1 MRTNSAMPHPAAR
14 LMFFNIQFSTNFQ
27 TSPFE
32 EAKMT
37 NQIKKFSRTSYFMT
51 LIITILVCAA
61 PPAANAQTRKSI
73 PPTGTGNPL
82 RELVSG
88 YYFASL
94 ATRALQDDD
103 FDNPSSL
110 WLDVG
115 QNLWKKADGQA
126 AKSCASCHGDAKDGL
141 KGVGT
146 RYPAY
151 DKKAKTV
158 INLEQRINL
167 CRVSHMKAAPW
178 GYESK
183 ELLSITSHI
192 KQFSR
197 GLPVAVKIDG
207 PAQASFKRGKSFY
220 YQRRGQ
226 LNMNCAQ
233 CHELSYG
240 NRIRSDLLSQGHSN
254 GFPTY
259 RLKWQKVGSLH
270 RRFKGCN
277 KQVRAEPYKSGS
289 REYVDLELYL
299 AWRGN
304 GLNVETPA
312 VRR

>member
-1 MRTNSAMPHPAAR
+1 MTCKN
-14 LMFFNIQFSTNFQ
+14 MFYLI
-27 TSPFE
+27 
-32 EAKMT
+32 A
-37 NQIKKFSRTSYFMT
+37 IFMLGSFASGAT
-51 LIITILVCAA
+51 
-61 PPAANAQTRKSI
+61 AQSSKSI
-73 PPTGTGNPL
+73 KPGDSNNPL

-88 YYFASL
+88 YYFSSL

-110 WLDVG
+110 WLEEG
-115 QNLWKKADGQA
+115 QRLWNLSEGQA
-126 AKSCASCHGDAKDGL
+126 GKSCASCHGAAKDGL

-178 GYESK
+178 AYESK
-183 ELLSITSHI
+183 QLLSTTSHI

-197 GLPVAVKIDG
+197 GKPVAVKIDG
-207 PAQASFKRGKSFY
+207 PAKVSFERGKAFY

-240 NRIRSDLLSQGHSN
+240 NRIRADLLSQGHSN
-254 GFPTY
+254 GFPAY

-270 RRFKGCN
+270 RRFQGCN

-289 REYVDLELYL
+289 RQYVDLELYL